1 MHTIHRAIALAAC
14 AAAFA
19 VPSAGRAD
27 VYCVGTAGELR
38 QALTAAAASDA
49 DDQIRLR
56 AGTYAATQTFTYPT
70 TTSGW
75 LELSGGWIDEDGVP
89 CAHTSRRAGD
99 TVLDGLGERQVFNLF
114 YNPAVPPATAP
125 RFVLANLSVRD
136 GLGAGFTRG
145 GGLALQSNSDG
156 QAEFRLDNVAVTGS
170 RGYFGGGA
178 HLYLK
183 KGLLRIT
190 NSLFANNES
199 PESAYGHAA
208 VTVLGGETA
217 YSVMIVNSTFVGGR
231 CPGQGTR
238 GCGIG
243 GTLGAGAHMSV
254 VNSIF
259 ADNALSDVS
268 MEGLDVIGLGNGS
281 VAYDH
286 SRVPVSSGTL
296 VPVVAAPL
304 EDEPGFVGAADFR
317 LADDSPLLDRGR
329 GLIPIF
335 PLGDADLDGRPR
347 LRYAALDPGAY
358 ENQSWD
364 TLLADDF
371 EPQD

>member
-1 MHTIHRAIALAAC
+1 MHAIHRAVAVAAC
-14 AAAFA
+14 AAALA
-19 VPSAGRAD
+19 VPRPGWAD
-27 VYCVGTAGELR
+27 VYCVGTADELR
-38 QALTAAAASDA
+38 QALGAAAASAA

-56 AGTYAATQTFTYPT
+56 AGTYAATQTFTYPAA
-70 TTSGW
+70 TSGW
-75 LELSGGWIDEDGVP
+75 LELSGGWIDEAGVP
-89 CAHTSRRAGD
+89 CARTSQRAGD

-114 YNPAVPPATAP
+114 YNPKVPPATAP
-125 RFVLANLSVRD
+125 RFALAHLSVRD

-145 GGLALQSNSDG
+145 GGLALQSNSEG
-156 QAEFRLDNVAVTGS
+156 PVEIWLDNVAVTGS

-183 KGLLRIT
+183 KGLLRIA

-208 VTVLGGETA
+208 ITVLGGETA
-217 YSVMIVNSTFVGGR
+217 YSVLIVNSTFVGGR

-243 GTLGAGAHMSV
+243 GALGAGAHMGV
-254 VNSIF
+254 VNSVF

-268 MEGLDVIGLGNGS
+268 IEGLAVIGLGSGS
-281 VAYDH
+281 AAFDH
-286 SRVPVSSGTL
+286 SRIPVSSGNIAPQ
-296 VPVVAAPL
+296 VSAAI
-304 EDEPGFVGAADFR
+304 EDEPRFVGPADFR

>member
-1 MHTIHRAIALAAC
+1 MHAIHRAIALAAC
-14 AAAFA
+14 AAFA
-19 VPSAGRAD
+19 APSVGRAD
-27 VYCVGTAGELR
+27 VYCVGTEGELR
-38 QALTAAAASDA
+38 QALAAAAASAA

-56 AGTYAATQTFTYPT
+56 AGSYAATQTFTYPA

-75 LELSGGWIDEDGVP
+75 LELSGGWIDENDVP
-89 CAHTSRRAGD
+89 CARSSRRAGD
-99 TVLDGLGERQVFNLF
+99 TVLDGLGERQVFNLY
-114 YNPAVPPATAP
+114 YNPEVPPATAP
-125 RFVLANLSVRD
+125 RFVLAHLSVRD
-136 GLGAGFTRG
+136 GFGAGFTRG
-145 GGLALQSNSDG
+145 GGLALQSNGDG
-156 QAEFRLDNVAVTGS
+156 PAEFWLDNVAVTGS

-208 VTVLGGETA
+208 ITVLGGDTA
-217 YSVMIVNSTFVGGR
+217 YSVMIVNSTFAGGR
-231 CPGQGTR
+231 CPGQVSR

-243 GTLGAGAHMSV
+243 ASLGAGAHMAI
-254 VNSIF
+254 VNSLF
-259 ADNALSDVS
+259 ADNALSDVTA
-268 MEGLDVIGLGNGS
+268 EGLGVIGLGSGS

-286 SRVPVSSGTL
+286 SRVPVSSGNIAPA
-296 VPVVAAPL
+296 VSAPL
-304 EDEPGFVGAADFR
+304 EDEPHFAGPADFR

-329 GLIPIF
+329 GLVPIF

-358 ENQSWD
+358 ENQTWD
-364 TLLADDF
+364 TLLTDDF
-371 EPQD
+371 ETQE

>member
-1 MHTIHRAIALAAC
+1 MHAINRAIALAAC
-14 AAAFA
+14 AAFA
-19 VPSAGRAD
+19 APSIGRAD
-27 VYCVGTAGELR
+27 VYCVGTEGELR
-38 QALTAAAASDA
+38 QALAAAAASDA

-56 AGTYAATQTFTYPT
+56 GGTYAATQTFTYPAA
-70 TTSGW
+70 TSGW
-75 LELSGGWIDEDGVP
+75 LELSGGWIDENGVP
-89 CAHTSRRAGD
+89 CARSSRRAGD
-99 TVLDGLGERQVFNLF
+99 TVLDGLGERQVFNL
-114 YNPAVPPATAP
+114 YYDPAVPPATAP
-125 RFVLANLSVRD
+125 RFVLAHLSVRN

-145 GGLALQSNSDG
+145 GGLSLQSNSEG
-156 QAEFRLDNVAVTGS
+156 PAEIRLDNVAVTGS
-170 RGYFGGGA
+170 SGYFGGGA

-190 NSLFANNES
+190 NSLFANNDA

-208 VTVLGGETA
+208 ITVLGGDTA
-217 YSVMIVNSTFVGGR
+217 YSVMIVNSTFAGGR
-231 CPGQGTR
+231 CAGQGSR

-243 GTLGAGAHMSV
+243 AGLGAGAHMAV
-254 VNSIF
+254 VNSLF
-259 ADNALSDVS
+259 DDNALSDVS
-268 MEGLDVIGLGNGS
+268 MEGLAVIGLGNGS

-296 VPVVAAPL
+296 APTISAPL
-304 EDEPGFVGAADFR
+304 EDEPHFVGASDFR

-358 ENQSWD
+358 ENQTWD
-364 TLLADDF
+364 TLLTDDF
-371 EPQD
+371 ETQD

>member
-1 MHTIHRAIALAAC
+1 MHAINRAIALAAC
-14 AAAFA
+14 AAFA
-19 VPSAGRAD
+19 APSIGRAD
-27 VYCVGTAGELR
+27 VYCVGTEGELR
-38 QALTAAAASDA
+38 QALAAASASDA

-56 AGTYAATQTFTYPT
+56 GGTYAATQTFTYPAA
-70 TTSGW
+70 TSGW
-75 LELSGGWIDEDGVP
+75 LELSGGWIDENGVP
-89 CAHTSRRAGD
+89 CARSSRRAGD
-99 TVLDGLGERQVFNLF
+99 TVL
-114 YNPAVPPATAP
+114 
-125 RFVLANLSVRD
+125 D

-145 GGLALQSNSDG
+145 GGLALQSNSEG
-156 QAEFRLDNVAVTGS
+156 PAEIRLDNVAVTGS
-170 RGYFGGGA
+170 SGYFGGGA

-190 NSLFANNES
+190 NSLFANNDA

-208 VTVLGGETA
+208 ITVLGGDTA
-217 YSVMIVNSTFVGGR
+217 YSVMIVNSTFAGGR
-231 CPGQGTR
+231 CAGQGSR

-243 GTLGAGAHMSV
+243 AGLGAGAHMAV
-254 VNSIF
+254 VNSLF
-259 ADNALSDVS
+259 DDNALSDVS
-268 MEGLDVIGLGNGS
+268 MEGLAVIGLGNGS

-296 VPVVAAPL
+296 APTISAPL
-304 EDEPGFVGAADFR
+304 EDEPHFVGASDFR

-358 ENQSWD
+358 ENQTWD
-364 TLLADDF
+364 TLLTDDF
-371 EPQD
+371 ETQD